1 MEKKEESLQELD
13 AMVKKAEMEEQAG
26 VRRRGSPRPC
36 DFGRKYWQLH
46 KNKAGCSGKP

>member
-1 MEKKEESLQELD
+1 MEKKDESLQELD
-13 AMVKKAEMEEQAG
+13 AMVKSG
-26 VRRRGSPRPC
+26 NGRTGWGSPPWQPRPC